1 MIFSL
6 SVATLSLSYAS
17 QCPKPSADKVMLAKA
32 KLKDDPVG
40 KTCSLTEICI
50 RNPGDPTM

>member
-1 MIFSL
+1 LIFSL
-6 SVATLSLSYAS
+6 SAASLSLSYAS